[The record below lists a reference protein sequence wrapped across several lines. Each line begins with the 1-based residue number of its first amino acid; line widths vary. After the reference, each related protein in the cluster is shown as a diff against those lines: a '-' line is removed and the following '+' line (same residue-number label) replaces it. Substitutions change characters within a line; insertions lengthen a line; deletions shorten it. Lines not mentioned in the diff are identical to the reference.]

1 MMMEQAV
8 RGDAASMLNKD
19 QPLRTLDFQL
29 PTRRD
34 GAGRSQANSRGTYPQ
49 AAWQDEACEVAAREL
64 PSSCDL
70 DSKLRV

>member
-19 QPLRTLDFQL
+19 QPLRSRDSQL

-34 GAGRSQANSRGTYPQ
+34 GAGHDQANSRGTYPP
-49 AAWQDEACEVAAREL
+49 AEGRACKVAAREL

-70 DSKLRV
+70 ELKL